1 MMMLLLF
8 VGHVLA
14 SGLPEWP
21 TAGDTVPGECIETLG
36 VSKGST
42 TMPLVVGGGLAR
54 CSFIAEPLSSYSHL
68 LTIESHAK
76 QVRALYQ
83 VDTAALMNERDY
95 WRQQAERGTAWY
107 RQPWFVAVT
116 SSLLVTGTFVTYSV
130 TTGGR

>member
-1 MMMLLLF
+1 MMMLLLL

-14 SGLPEWP
+14 SGLPAWP
-21 TAGDTVPGECIETLG
+21 TAGDTVSGECAETLG

-42 TMPLVVGGGLAR
+42 TTPLVVGGGLAR

-83 VDTAALMNERDY
+83 VDTLALIEERDY
-95 WRQQAERGTAWY
+95 WRQQAERGTAFY

-116 SSLLVTGTFVTYSV
+116 TSLLVTGTFVTYSV
-130 TTGGR
+130 STGGR